1 MSKRIYVGLQ
11 DPRRA
16 ADVSRKTGIS
26 LSRLQQ
32 AAAGKAEL
40 TRSELEKVERAL
52 GRPRTE

>member
-11 DPRRA
+11 DPRKA

-32 AAAGKAEL
+32 AAAGKSEL
-40 TRSELEKVERAL
+40 TRSELAKVERAL
-52 GRPRTE
+52 ARPRTE

>member
-1 MSKRIYVGLQ
+1 MSKRIYVGLK

-16 ADVSRKTGIS
+16 TDVSGKTGIP

-52 GRPRTE
+52 ARPRTE